1 MNLLKYSGMGNIY
14 LCVKIGNF
22 FHVYDSLATRTIEE
36 ISEYDANQEQ
46 LSHLQASVQFNKG
59 IHKTVNELA

>member
-36 ISEYDANQEQ
+36 ISEYDA
-46 LSHLQASVQFNKG
+46 
-59 IHKTVNELA
+59 